1 MPDAASD
8 IRRPLLASLIG
19 LAALCV
25 VVSSQIGCTTSV
37 ARPPAR
43 LDTESLESR
52 RERAAALAEQAGR
65 LEQSDP
71 ERALQLYR
79 DSIAAFPE
87 FPAVWHNLGE
97 FLKSRGEFLPAA
109 EALQTAAR
117 LQPTEPRSPYLL
129 GKIYYDLRYYEEA
142 RTHFDRAI
150 QRDPNYLPAIRG
162 IIAVVSTDRSAD
174 ESTLRLIERALLL
187 ERDSD
192 WVSFFQNERLRIE
205 ADLDRRERRAA
216 G

>member
-1 MPDAASD
+1 MLHSSADA
-8 IRRPLLASLIG
+8 RRSLIASLIG
-19 LAALCV
+19 IAAAALFV
-25 VVSSQIGCTTSV
+25 AAPLGCASTG
-37 ARPPAR
+37 AQPPAR
-43 LDTESLESR
+43 LTTESLEAR
-52 RERAAALAEQAGR
+52 RERAASLAEQAAR
-65 LEQSDP
+65 LEQSNP

-129 GKIYYDLRYYEEA
+129 GTIYYELRYYDEA
-142 RTHFDRAI
+142 RAHFERSV
-150 QRDPNYLPAIRG
+150 QRDPNFLPAIRG
-162 IIAVVSTDRSAD
+162 LVAVVSTDRGAD
-174 ESTLRLIERALLL
+174 EPTLRLIERALLL
-187 ERDSD
+187 ERDRD
-192 WVSFFQNERLRIE
+192 WITFFQNERLRIE
-205 ADLDRRERRAA
+205 ADLDRRERRVA